1 MEEKYDVY
9 CFIRTIKLTKQPL
22 RLIPLNTS
30 NNSTFETS
38 KPSNQPHDVS
48 NVREITL
55 VKHFQRS
62 NLFNEMPRTMP
73 TSRLEI
79 SPLQQSYLSVIGL
92 TIKGIVS
99 KALLL
104 TKSSDRELCFRN
116 TGRLILVLPTE
127 DSKLTYALVLV

>member
-1 MEEKYDVY
+1 MMFPTY
-9 CFIRTIKLTKQPL
+9 
-22 RLIPLNTS
+22 
-30 NNSTFETS
+30 
-38 KPSNQPHDVS
+38 
-48 NVREITL
+48 VRFKL

-62 NLFNEMPRTMP
+62 FLKGFNLFNEMPRTMP

-92 TIKGIVS
+92 TIKVIVS

-104 TKSSDRELCFRN
+104 TKSSGRELCFRN